1 MSKFTT
7 SLTLTRS
14 SPLPRTPVLI
24 TTSKSPSRRPCK
36 QTVSLFFFKPSNPHK
51 YNPLF
56 FWTNVRLYPRLL
68 FIFFSC
74 AHAYVSLTSLDLGS
88 LLCVC
93 GATVYPLQ
101 INKNSD
107 CLCPHPE
114 DAVAFPL
121 ALVRVDCHSF
131 EVCHLGDRLAQ
142 QIGAQ
147 FTVNKHDHRRLVQ
160 LTVLKNHKDEH
171 TKMGF
176 DFIYFTLITH

>member
-1 MSKFTT
+1 M
-7 SLTLTRS
+7 
-14 SPLPRTPVLI
+14 VI
-24 TTSKSPSRRPCK
+24 
-36 QTVSLFFFKPSNPHK
+36 V
-51 YNPLF
+51 Y
-56 FWTNVRLYPRLL
+56 
-68 FIFFSC
+68 FFSC
-74 AHAYVSLTSLDLGS
+74 THVYVSLTSLDLGS

-107 CLCPHPE
+107 CHGPHPE

-160 LTVLKNHKDEH
+160 LTVLKNHKD
-171 TKMGF
+171 
-176 DFIYFTLITH
+176 